1 MLITGACAKT
11 TAGAPS
17 SGGSTSPATTKPAGG
32 NTSSGG
38 SSAAGGSS
46 GSSSSSA
53 TAGNGGSTTSA
64 PATGGIP
71 IMTTGGSTSEGG
83 ATNTGGATSNSGT
96 PGSTTA
102 SGGTQQSGGSTVN
115 GGTQQPGGSTSSG
128 GTARTGGSTV
138 SGGNAGAGGTTGT
151 AGAVAGGS
159 GTAVSYKL
167 PPPDQ
172 CHDQDYI
179 PYDYQ
184 AKTGCL
190 SGDKTTDCGGKCQV
204 INACSETTASKPN
217 ADVTFMCQRNQ
228 LFSPEME
235 QAAADDGNT
244 GFHYAVVGH
253 DVDRGGIDGTDQSA
267 CCQCYQLVYAWP
279 SPANDRQ
286 VQVNPDNPN
295 PPASAIPVP
304 PPLIVQA
311 FNTAATPQTFD
322 VYMPAGGLGANN
334 ACAAVAGSTSQSG
347 QYMYTSYPADG
358 QPSNGGVK
366 PASLYS
372 ECKTAVSWVT
382 TATLTSAACVQ
393 KTADACNKIVSSIPG
408 LTNQAES
415 ACIKANS
422 INTFYHLNWSVYA
435 MKVECP
441 ENLTRVTG
449 CKLAPQSLPS
459 VKKNVTTA
467 AQAAQDPAFLKK
479 TGSTA
484 NMYETTTMEDCC
496 RPSCAAINWISAKG
510 LVTDPQYRAFY
521 SCDAKGVPY
530 TQPQ

>member
-71 IMTTGGSTSEGG
+71 VMTTGGSTSEGG

-102 SGGTQQSGGSTVN
+102 SGGTQQS
-115 GGTQQPGGSTSSG
+115 
-128 GTARTGGSTV
+128 GGSTV

-441 ENLTRVTG
+441 ENLARVTG